1 MFLIDIFDYKKDVI
15 QPERL
20 RYQLISAWAGGL
32 FSGQILIMTMD
43 KVSYI
48 METNTDRLKEDYSSR
63 GLEKNKVRVI
73 VDQQVQNV
81 NTTKYK
87 ARYCIT
93 LFKKHLLGGGA
104 TP

>member
-1 MFLIDIFDYKKDVI
+1 MFETQPVYVSQIHSNFLPYFSIMFLIDIFDYKKDVI
-15 QPERL
+15 QPESL

-63 GLEKNKVRVI
+63 GLEKNKVRVSGSLI
-73 VDQQVQNV
+73 N
-81 NTTKYK
+81 KYK
-87 ARYCIT
+87 M
-93 LFKKHLLGGGA
+93 
-104 TP
+104 